1 MKILRLNKVRVTLPY
16 DKKDKKRCLSIIVER
31 IEVSEYTAKWRD
43 PGWTGWLRKL
53 CHIDNAV
60 YLLSGFA
67 GLLISL
73 PSSHDT
79 LIGKSLIL
87 FLFFKFYLIF

>member
-1 MKILRLNKVRVTLPY
+1 MRVTLPS
-16 DKKDKKRCLSIIVER
+16 DKKANKGCLSVTVER
-31 IEVSEYTAKWRD
+31 VEVSAYTAKWRD
-43 PGWTGWLRKL
+43 PGWTGLLRKL

-73 PSSHDT
+73 HHP
-79 LIGKSLIL
+79 LIHLLESL
-87 FLFFKFYLIF
+87 